1 MAKQKAEI
9 QKPEVKKPNYFIYIL
24 VAVVVIVAGYF
35 IYTMMNDEKPIER
48 KVVVDTKEPTEPQ
61 FKKQGEIEFLS
72 AKNASVI
79 KKIDVEVADNDR
91 KRSQGLMY
99 RKSMDE
105 SQGMYFVFP
114 VSELQSF
121 WMKNTILSLDIMFVN
136 ENKEI
141 VKIHRNTT
149 PFSEKS
155 LPSEKKAMYVVEV
168 VAGFSDKYGVKE
180 GDKINF
186 KVTNY

>member
-1 MAKQKAEI
+1 MAKLKAEE
-9 QKPEVKKPNYFIYIL
+9 KKTTPNKPNYFVYVLI
-24 VAVVVIVAGYF
+24 AVVVIVAGYF

-48 KVVVDTKEPTEPQ
+48 KVITEKKEPTEPQ
-61 FKKQGEIEFLS
+61 FVKQGEVEFIS
-72 AKNASVI
+72 AKNGSVI

-99 RKSMDE
+99 RKTMNE

-114 VSELQSF
+114 ISELQSF

-141 VKIHRNTT
+141 VKIHKNTT

-180 GDKINF
+180 GDKINSQI
-186 KVTNY
+186 TNY

>member
-1 MAKQKAEI
+1 
-9 QKPEVKKPNYFIYIL
+9 
-24 VAVVVIVAGYF
+24 
-35 IYTMMNDEKPIER
+35 
-48 KVVVDTKEPTEPQ
+48 
-61 FKKQGEIEFLS
+61 
-72 AKNASVI
+72 
-79 KKIDVEVADNDR
+79 
-91 KRSQGLMY
+91 
-99 RKSMDE
+99 
-105 SQGMYFVFP
+105 
-114 VSELQSF
+114 
-121 WMKNTILSLDIMFVN
+121 MKNTILSLDIMFVN

-186 KVTNY
+186 TMPHLVKDELINKLF

>member
-1 MAKQKAEI
+1 MKNNQRKTTR
-9 QKPEVKKPNYFIYIL
+9 KTKIL
-24 VAVVVIVAGYF
+24 TATKTITRVVLMTIVA
-35 IYTMMNDEKPIER
+35 INMIACSDDEENK
-48 KVVVDTKEPTEPQ
+48 D
-61 FKKQGEIEFLS
+61 S
-72 AKNASVI
+72 N
-79 KKIDVEVADNDR
+79 
-91 KRSQGLMY
+91 SQ
-99 RKSMDE
+99 
-105 SQGMYFVFP
+105 
-114 VSELQSF
+114 
-121 WMKNTILSLDIMFVN
+121 NN

-186 KVTNY
+186 QVTNY

>member
-1 MAKQKAEI
+1 MAKNKAEI
-9 QKPEVKKPNYFIYIL
+9 KNTTPNKPNYVIYVLIG
-24 VAVVVIVAGYF
+24 VVVIVAGYF

-48 KVVVDTKEPTEPQ
+48 KVVVEKKESTEPK
-61 FKKQGEIEFLS
+61 FVKQGEIEFLS
-72 AKNASVI
+72 GKNGNAI

-91 KRSQGLMY
+91 KRSQGLMF
-99 RKSMDE
+99 RKTMDE

-114 VSELQSF
+114 ISELQSF
-121 WMKNTILSLDIMFVN
+121 WMKNTPLSLDIMFVN

-141 VKIHRNTT
+141 VKIHKNTT

-155 LPSEKKAMYVVEV
+155 LPSDKKAMYVVEV

-186 KVTNY
+186 QVTKY